1 MKSSVP
7 PTSASPTFTTVTA
20 SDLEVDSG
28 TLSVDESNNRVG
40 INTTSPAEALG
51 IDGDISL
58 APTVISTAH
67 IKTAGSLDVRASG
80 NIKIGTDGAD
90 SIRIGRENS
99 SACKVHIRSGSNA
112 DLVVT
117 DGKVGIGMEDPSD
130 ALEVDGDIQLTPT
143 ATSTAHLKTTG
154 SLDVRASG
162 NIKIGTDGADSVRL
176 GRTNSSAVKVHV
188 RSGADTDLVV
198 FNSQIGLGTETPGT
212 QLQVEGTA
220 PYVTLKNS
228 TAENTDGG
236 CESRIVFEDHA
247 DAALGQIEVTHS
259 GSADDT
265 KGKMVLSTHT
275 GSTLTAAVT
284 IDESQKVTA
293 AGDVQVTGDI
303 ILDDGGSLKEAG
315 GTAAITFDGSGHVTK
330 IGQDSPSSDD
340 VLTYDGSKWVA
351 SAPTT
356 GDITGVTAGDG
367 LSGGGTSGGVSLAVD
382 LNELSAAV
390 VAVGS
395 DSIAIIDADD
405 DGSKKESIADLVT
418 AMAGTAA
425 TTGLSATSGVLSVSD
440 LHPVGVSGAANQLL
454 TDDGD
459 GTVTSE
465 AKLLCDGATTTIGDG
480 TAEDTMLLF
489 DGNELD
495 FRIGLDD
502 GTNNLEIGVG
512 NAHGTTTALIVDP
525 TADLEIVGSLA
536 INSAI
541 ADEKVSGLTAIF
553 TAGEALE
560 RGEVVYFKAADSK
573 MWKAVATASA
583 TSRCVAMAAEDISA
597 DAAGKFLL
605 QGFLQDNGTFPA
617 YTVGG
622 ALYTPEAETS
632 GQNVPEQTAPDSDG
646 DFVQILGWA
655 VTANMVYFNPSGD
668 IIEVA

>member
-58 APTVISTAH
+58 APTVTSTAH
-67 IKTAGSLDVRASG
+67 IKTAGSLDIRASD
-80 NIKIGTDGAD
+80 NIRIGTDGAD

-198 FNSQIGLGTETPGT
+198 FNSQVGLGTETPGT
-212 QLQVEGTA
+212 QLQVEGTT

-275 GSTLTAAVT
+275 GSSLTAAVT
-284 IDESQKVTA
+284 IDEAQKVTA

-330 IGQDSPSSDD
+330 IGQDSPSSAD
-340 VLTYDGSKWVA
+340 VLTYDGAKWVA
-351 SAPTT
+351 SAPTV

-367 LSGGGTSGGVSLAVD
+367 LTGGGTSGGVSLAVGAGTGID
-382 LNELSAAV
+382 VAADAISV
-390 VAVGS
+390 DVSDFMTNGS
-395 DSIAIIDADD
+395 DNR
-405 DGSKKESIADLVT
+405 LVT
-418 AMAGTAA
+418 ATGADAMNAEENLQFDGTGLKIKEAASAAADTAAYGQLWVKTATPNELYFTTDAGDDIQLTTGTGTA
-425 TTGLSATSGVLSVSD
+425 GG
-440 LHPVGVSGAANQLL
+440 GGAAA
-454 TDDGD
+454 DDA
-459 GTVTSE
+459 S
-465 AKLLCDGATTTIGDG
+465 TILHMQVF
-480 TAEDTMLLF
+480 A
-489 DGNELD
+489 
-495 FRIGLDD
+495 
-502 GTNNLEIGVG
+502 
-512 NAHGTTTALIVDP
+512 
-525 TADLEIVGSLA
+525 
-536 INSAI
+536 
-541 ADEKVSGLTAIF
+541 
-553 TAGEALE
+553 
-560 RGEVVYFKAADSK
+560 
-573 MWKAVATASA
+573 
-583 TSRCVAMAAEDISA
+583 
-597 DAAGKFLL
+597 
-605 QGFLQDNGTFPA
+605 
-617 YTVGG
+617 
-622 ALYTPEAETS
+622 
-632 GQNVPEQTAPDSDG
+632 
-646 DFVQILGWA
+646 
-655 VTANMVYFNPSGD
+655 
-668 IIEVA
+668 